1 MKFEFVDNSNAI
13 DKTAR
18 KRIRSHVAIGRN
30 AGKKISRRSK
40 KELLRRPTR
49 APSPQV
55 TSALEQP
62 ESNNTRGSVS
72 ILGLGRLS
80 ALPAHLQQ
88 SDRSGALDLV
98 QRAISFLDG
107 VRHAPELDLALDY
120 NSESKMWSLQ
130 SLFQDEAYFHG
141 AMAVFFAACPSL
153 PDLSDP
159 SPVTNQGNWNARMR
173 HLGLALRLINT
184 RLSGKDAVSTETVTA
199 VLILGLYERQ
209 QGEFHRGLVHMDGMQ
224 RMLQIR
230 GGILEFSKNNP
241 EIARK
246 ILRCVP
252 T

>member
-1 MKFEFVDNSNAI
+1 MKFEFVDNSSTI

-40 KELLRRPTR
+40 KELLRKPAR
-49 APSPQV
+49 APIPQ
-55 TSALEQP
+55 TASAHEQP
-62 ESNNTRGSVS
+62 ESSKICGSVS
-72 ILGLGRLS
+72 ILGFPRPS

-88 SDRSGALDLV
+88 GDRFGALDLV

-120 NSESKMWSLQ
+120 SSESKMWSLQ
-130 SLFQDEAYFHG
+130 PLFQDEAYFHG

-153 PDLSDP
+153 PGLSYP
-159 SPVTNQGNWNARMR
+159 SPVTNHGNWKARMR
-173 HLGLALRLINT
+173 HLGLALRLVNT
-184 RLSGKDAVSTETVTA
+184 RLSGKDAASTETVTT

-224 RMLQIR
+224 RILQMR

-241 EIARK
+241 DIARK

-252 T
+252 V